1 MSLGVLLIGRAMKG
15 KFTSTNQMYNPDL
28 GSDTSSVWNFICPF
42 LRCHVVGKQD
52 WSDPKNFSQ
61 ASIFC
66 ALECYGLH
74 YIADVI

>member
-1 MSLGVLLIGRAMKG
+1 
-15 KFTSTNQMYNPDL
+15 MYDSDL
-28 GSDTSSVWNFICPF
+28 GSDTSSVWNFCA
-42 LRCHVVGKQD
+42 HSSDVVLWGNK